1 MSAGARIHSP
11 HVHTS
16 SPSSFHMALEV
27 CNIWQYNMGAF
38 FALLSLLRVL
48 MTLYCVRSLTCAY
61 ATSTVRSLVIAADG
75 NSSYLY
81 YPLEE
86 EEGIIL
92 QAINWKP
99 MVPFYLFF
107 FRGCTFWK
115 RVVYKWKPGFFAGQS
130 WCWHN
135 ILSPALRRIELILAV
150 IQGVELKQL
159 ICVLFCFSLPA
170 RVCVCEWAS
179 ECVSEWEADWGLTS
193 RPFTLCFI
201 SMCHSE
207 GCPSM
212 SHWIIDFYLRIKL
225 LTFLVLMRPLQIWK
239 KKDKCI
245 HCSQMFFLCFF
256 FWIL

>member
-1 MSAGARIHSP
+1 MGTHTCFHACRCSDTFTTCTHRPGQRYSAHYFLL
-11 HVHTS
+11 S
-16 SPSSFHMALEV
+16 SPSSFHSALEV

-61 ATSTVRSLVIAADG
+61 AISTIRILVIAADG

-99 MVPFYLFF
+99 MVSFYLFF

-115 RVVYKWKPGFFAGQS
+115 RVVYKWKPDFFAGQS

-170 RVCVCEWAS
+170 HVCVCEWV
-179 ECVSEWEADWGLTS
+179 CEWVCERVRGWLGLDLKTFH
-193 RPFTLCFI
+193 PL
-201 SMCHSE
+201 
-207 GCPSM
+207 
-212 SHWIIDFYLRIKL
+212 FYLYVPLWRL
-225 LTFLVLMRPLQIWK
+225 PSHVTLNHWFLFE
-239 KKDKCI
+239 D
-245 HCSQMFFLCFF
+245 
-256 FWIL
+256 